1 MKEEKDNQNNNVSI
15 KKIKALSLN
24 IICPNTKINNM
35 KTCYN
40 KTVSFKN
47 DLKYKNSITT
57 SNNGKYKSKRKLVTS
72 SSSDYLKEI
81 QKEIITLC
89 NLVKDKKRKNDK
101 KISSSEISTQNHTKS
116 NKYNEKKYEIYDKEN
131 LAYEIYHDYKKLN
144 FNDKKIPFLKRME
157 LYSIKRN
164 LKEEKI
170 NELLNLRSPKISEKK
185 RRKTFNNLI
194 KDIKI
199 RKEKRAKREINS
211 KLNEKKKKMNQKKIN
226 EIVKRLYTS
235 KKNLKAKKNIKTDV
249 EKEAET
255 IDNKNITKEKK
266 KLSKSISHNNFK
278 IIEKLNQRLYYKY
291 MNEKDLTY
299 KLFLGK
305 VDELLKNKNNSND
318 NFSED
323 KTKYNSINSDYMSIS
338 DLSNFRQNYKTNEKI
353 NLKQKKIKYN
363 FNNGNNYDIINNI
376 ENNQSNNSPK
386 LNNFNIKNNDENNL
400 NSKLNYF
407 PKKENN
413 LKISL
418 IIENFFSNK

>member
-24 IICPNTKINNM
+24 IIYPNTKNNNM

-72 SSSDYLKEI
+72 LSSDYLKEI